1 MTSMPDHVRLL
12 DEWNRQREGKD
23 GDTYQDRIGNPPPH
37 ICKAYERSL
46 IDVDAN
52 DGASVQGNLQ
62 PAAHPCTDTPV
73 PDKFPGERGVMRV
86 NMIFFLLVIFQLME
100 QICPHVE
107 VGRRNQRATSK

>member
-1 MTSMPDHVRLL
+1 MRLL
-12 DEWNRQREGKD
+12 DEWNRQRESED

-37 ICKAYERSL
+37 TCKAYECSL